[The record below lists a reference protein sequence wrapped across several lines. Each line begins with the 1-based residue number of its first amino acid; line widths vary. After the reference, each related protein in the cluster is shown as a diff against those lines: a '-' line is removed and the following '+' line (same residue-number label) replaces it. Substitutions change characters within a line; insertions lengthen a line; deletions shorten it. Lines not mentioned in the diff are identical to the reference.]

1 MGITHNP
8 GNAIFEAHRT
18 GLDRLPL
25 DCQAGVTTGEDVVFC
40 RPPCRCP
47 TDCDIH
53 DGLVGRVLNRSRGFC
68 APAPKRDGLFMHD
81 GDQPLQ
87 GPLPAVP
94 APPSLRLRG
103 APFPH
108 VCMFPCF
115 HVSKFMLASVSG
127 PTRDCPTAIL
137 LPSSGGG
144 LGASD
149 VGSAFAVK
157 CQPPCFSR
165 LFGER
170 EGNAALRR
178 GL

>member
-87 GPLPAVP
+87 GPLPGSSRTAFASTPWCPISPCLHVSMF
-94 APPSLRLRG
+94 PSLCSPPYRVPLG
-103 APFPH
+103 IAPRPY
-108 VCMFPCF
+108 CF
-115 HVSKFMLASVSG
+115 HLLGAGSERRMWARHLRSSVS
-127 PTRDCPTAIL
+127 PP
-137 LPSSGGG
+137 
-144 LGASD
+144 
-149 VGSAFAVK
+149 VSAA
-157 CQPPCFSR
+157 C
-165 LFGER
+165 L
-170 EGNAALRR
+170 AR
-178 GL
+178 GRVTQR